1 MKNGEEEEEI
11 TEEQRN
17 RAEANRLAALA
28 KRKDRISEPNNN
40 SWKLFKCRKLSG
52 NVYFHKPQTPA
63 PVVNPPP
70 KPCTPSPPPQ
80 RFKARLE
87 ICSPDSFCVTPVPLQ
102 GFIYPGEKNC
112 LEKLRDCLSCV
123 SVLHCT
129 QTTSG
134 GKACVYQL
142 RDYEAVLRSL
152 KSSKSIEC
160 EEIPWG
166 TFNVVERLS
175 NSLAAGRWIPCR
187 PEHLPDE
194 KVDELI
200 SKLPKRLLD
209 TLHPFQL
216 EGVRFGLRRGGRCLI
231 ADEMG
236 LGKTLQAITI
246 ASSFMDEGP
255 MLIVCPAILRYPWA
269 EELERWLPCL
279 PSDIHLVFGHQ
290 DNPARLPKCPR
301 VVVTSFTMLRRL
313 RKSMLEQEWATLVV
327 DESHNLH
334 CTKKA
339 SENEEI
345 TTVLDV
351 AAKAKHLI
359 LLSGTPSLSRPYDIF
374 HQINIVWP
382 GLLGKTK
389 YDFAKTYCNVRLVHG
404 CQGKVFQD
412 FSKGVRLEELNVL
425 LKQTVM
431 IRRLKEHVL
440 LQLPPLRRQIISLT
454 LKKSD
459 ISQAVA
465 TIDLLKGRTSG
476 NSGAKEAEGVTS
488 DELCAKDVEKAF
500 ENLKFVAEDVQGE
513 SPERVDDD
521 TSCSISLRELYD
533 EALGIAKLPG
543 FYEWLSIHPIITELG
558 GEEMM
563 EASHSCHKMIIFAHH
578 HIVLDG
584 VQEFLCQKAIDYIRI
599 DANALHGDRQLAIQS
614 FQSANEV
621 KIALVGILSGGSG
634 LNLTSAQHVVF
645 LELPTKPAHMQQAEC
660 RAHRQGQTKGVNVYI
675 FIAKDTSDELRW
687 QKLNTSLRQV
697 SSTMDGK
704 YDALQAI
711 EVNDISHL
719 EELDVSE
726 KMSEHLTTENAGNG
740 EVVGE
745 KTTVAEVQGVHLD
758 LDPFEAH
765 CDTYRIDD
773 KQDGTSSI
781 SPKSD
786 LHNMPTTSTIG
797 HEESC
802 CRAKVSDDDFSSSHC
817 TDVHEAKEQDLQ
829 DKGKAAS
836 SAVEVNGE
844 ILVTNSPIQVESL
857 RFEVSQ
863 YTGRIHLY
871 SCIPGIDSRPKPLF
885 KNFRPEEVS
894 LQLPPPKEVE
904 KTAYNNINEDMSCQY
919 ALAEFLKQWSKLSA
933 VERRK
938 LIGKPLQL
946 PLCVELSY
954 LNENLNHD
962 NGGLLKGRSKRR
974 TTPLD
979 ELSYPLPPNAV
990 WRKIHLCNGKRKQE
1004 KMYTQGW
1011 SDKDEPLCKLCQTP
1025 CRNANAKTPDY
1036 FEDLFCSLNCC
1047 EEYHL
1052 RTNNRSIRNALF
1064 KIERGICT
1072 KCQLD
1077 CHKLVERIRA
1087 LSIESRE
1094 EYIGKVAPNLVK
1106 RKKLFQKLVQDPID
1120 GNAWH
1125 ADHIIPVY
1133 KGGGECRLE
1142 NMRTLCVAC
1151 HADVTATQHTERRLT
1166 RLVAKKKLKAVMSN
1180 LKTVNK
1186 PKQKVD
1192 EPEGSCHSDVEENK
1206 DEDELIVNVPG
1217 SAYSISTASHERGNS
1232 ELETSAS
1239 DVLDEAQHNDV
1250 LLKGQS

>member
-1 MKNGEEEEEI
+1 MENGEEEI

-28 KRKDRISEPNNN
+28 KRKHRNSEPNNNNNNN

-52 NVYFHKPQTPA
+52 NVDFHKPP
-63 PVVNPPP
+63 PINPHP
-70 KPCTPSPPPQ
+70 KPFKPTPQQQ

-87 ICSPDSFCVTPVPLQ
+87 ICSPDSFSVIPVPLQ
-102 GFIYPGEKNC
+102 GFTYPGEKNC
-112 LEKLRDCLSCV
+112 MEILRDCLSCV
-123 SVLHCT
+123 VLLHCT
-129 QTTSG
+129 QTTCG

-152 KSSKSIEC
+152 KNSKSIEC

-166 TFNVVERLS
+166 TLNVVERLS
-175 NSLAAGRWIPCR
+175 NSSAAGRWIPCR

-246 ASSFMDEGP
+246 ASFFMNEGP

-301 VVVTSFTMLRRL
+301 VVVTSYTMLRRL

-327 DESHNLH
+327 DESHNLR
-334 CTKKA
+334 CTKKT

-345 TTVLDV
+345 TAVLDV
-351 AAKAKHLI
+351 ATKAKHLI

-374 HQINIVWP
+374 HQINILWP

-412 FSKGVRLEELNVL
+412 FSKGFRLEELNVL

-459 ISQAVA
+459 MRQAVA
-465 TIDLLKGRTSG
+465 TIDLLKGRRSG
-476 NSGAKEAEGVTS
+476 NSGAKEAEGVTNDDS
-488 DELCAKDVEKAF
+488 RAKDVAKAF
-500 ENLKFVAEDVQGE
+500 DNLKFVAEDVPVE

-521 TSCSISLRELYD
+521 TACSGALRELYD

-543 FYEWLSIHPIITELG
+543 FYEWLSVHPIITELD

-563 EASHSCHKMIIFAHH
+563 EASRSCHKMIIFAHH

-599 DANALHGDRQLAIQS
+599 DANALPSDRQLAIQS

-675 FIAKDTSDELRW
+675 FIGKDTSDEIRW

-711 EVNDISHL
+711 EVSDVSCH
-719 EELDVSE
+719 EELDVGE
-726 KMSEHLTTENAGNG
+726 KKSDHLTENAENG
-740 EVVGE
+740 EVAGE
-745 KTTVAEVQGVHLD
+745 EPTVTEVQGIHLD

-773 KQDGTSSI
+773 KQDGTSSFL
-781 SPKSD
+781 SKSD
-786 LHNMPTTSTIG
+786 LRYTEKGASP
-797 HEESC
+797 ES
-802 CRAKVSDDDFSSSHC
+802 
-817 TDVHEAKEQDLQ
+817 
-829 DKGKAAS
+829 
-836 SAVEVNGE
+836 EVNSN
-844 ILVTNSPIQVESL
+844 ILVTSSSIESL

-871 SCIPGIDSRPKPLF
+871 SCIPGVDSRPRPLF
-885 KNFRPEEVS
+885 KNFRPEEVA
-894 LQLPPPKEVE
+894 LELLPLKEVE
-904 KTAYNNINEDMSCQY
+904 KTACNNINDDMSCRY
-919 ALAEFLKQWSKLSA
+919 ALVEFLKEWRKLNA
-933 VERRK
+933 IERRK
-938 LIGKPLQL
+938 LIGKALQL

-954 LNENLNHD
+954 LSENLNHD

-974 TTPLD
+974 TTPLH
-979 ELSYPLPPNAV
+979 EITYPLPPNAV
-990 WRKIHLCNGKRKQE
+990 WRKVHLCNGKGKQE
-1004 KMYTQGW
+1004 KMYMQGW

-1025 CRNANAKTPDY
+1025 CKNSNAKTPDY

-1072 KCQLD
+1072 NCQLD
-1077 CHKLVERIRA
+1077 CHKIVERIRA
-1087 LSIESRE
+1087 LSFESRE
-1094 EYIGKVAPNLVK
+1094 EYIIKVAPNLAK
-1106 RKKLFQKLVQDPID
+1106 RKKLFQKLVQDPIE

-1151 HADVTATQHTERRLT
+1151 HADVTATQHSERHLT

-1180 LKTVNK
+1180 LKTFHK
-1186 PKQKVD
+1186 PKQNVD
-1192 EPEGSCHSDVEENK
+1192 EPEGSRHSKVEENK
-1206 DEDELIVNVPG
+1206 DEDELLVNVPG
-1217 SAYSISTASHERGNS
+1217 SAYSIRTASQERGNS
-1232 ELETSAS
+1232 EPKTSDS
-1239 DVLDEAQHNDV
+1239 DVLGEPGHNDV
-1250 LLKGQS
+1250 PPTAQSLPQS

>member
-1 MKNGEEEEEI
+1 MEKEEEEEEM

-17 RAEANRLAALA
+17 RAEAHRLAALA
-28 KRKDRISEPNNN
+28 KRKDRITDN

-52 NVYFHKPQTPA
+52 NVGFHKPQ
-63 PVVNPPP
+63 NPSL
-70 KPCTPSPPPQ
+70 KPCIPSLLHQ
-80 RFKARLE
+80 RFRARLE
-87 ICSPDSFCVTPVPLQ
+87 ICSPDSFSVTPAPLE
-102 GFIYPGEKNC
+102 GFTYPGEIYC
-112 LEKLRDCLSCV
+112 LEKLRECLSCV
-123 SVLHCT
+123 VLLHCT
-129 QTTSG
+129 QTTCG

-152 KSSKSIEC
+152 KNSKSIEC

-175 NSLAAGRWIPCR
+175 NSSAAGRWIPCR

-200 SKLPKRLLD
+200 SKLPKRLLA

-236 LGKTLQAITI
+236 LGKTLQAITV
-246 ASSFMDEGP
+246 ASFFMDEGP

-301 VVVTSFTMLRRL
+301 VVVTSYTMLRRL
-313 RKSMLEQEWATLVV
+313 RKSMVEQEWATMVV
-327 DESHNLH
+327 DESHNLR

-351 AAKAKHLI
+351 ATKAKHLI

-374 HQINIVWP
+374 HQINILWP

-476 NSGAKEAEGVTS
+476 NNGAKEAEGVTN
-488 DELCAKDVEKAF
+488 DESRAKDVEKAF
-500 ENLKFVAEDVQGE
+500 ENLKFVAEDVQVE

-521 TSCSISLRELYD
+521 TDCSRSLRELYD
-533 EALGIAKLPG
+533 EALGVAKLPG
-543 FYEWLSIHPIITELG
+543 FYEWLSIHPIITELD
-558 GEEMM
+558 GEETM
-563 EASHSCHKMIIFAHH
+563 EASRSCHKMIIFAHH

-599 DANALHGDRQLAIQS
+599 DANALPGDRQLAIQS

-634 LNLTSAQHVVF
+634 LNLTSAQDVVF

-675 FIAKDTSDELRW
+675 FIGKDTSDELRW
-687 QKLNTSLRQV
+687 QRLNTSLRQV

-711 EVNDISHL
+711 EVNDVSYL
-719 EELDVSE
+719 DELDVRE
-726 KMSEHLTTENAGNG
+726 KNSEHLTENAGNG
-740 EVVGE
+740 EVAGE
-745 KTTVAEVQGVHLD
+745 EPTVTEFQGIHLD

-765 CDTYRIDD
+765 CDTYRIDY
-773 KQDGTSSI
+773 KQDGTSSFL
-781 SPKSD
+781 SKSD
-786 LHNMPTTSTIG
+786 LHYTPTTSTIA
-797 HEESC
+797 HEETS
-802 CRAKVSDDDFSSSHC
+802 CRAEVLDDESSSHC
-817 TDVHEAKEQDLQ
+817 IDVNEAKEQDVQ
-829 DKGKAAS
+829 DKGTDAS
-836 SAVEVNGE
+836 PELEVNGN
-844 ILVTNSPIQVESL
+844 ILVTSSSIQVESL

-885 KNFRPEEVS
+885 KNFRPEEVA
-894 LQLPPPKEVE
+894 LKLPPLKEVE
-904 KTAYNNINEDMSCQY
+904 KTACNNINDDMSCQY
-919 ALAEFLKQWSKLSA
+919 ALAEFLKEWRKLSA
-933 VERRK
+933 IERRK
-938 LIGKPLQL
+938 LIGKALQL

-954 LNENLNHD
+954 LNENLNHN

-974 TTPLD
+974 TTPLH
-979 ELSYPLPPNAV
+979 EISYPLPPNAV
-990 WRKIHLCNGKRKQE
+990 WRKVHLCNGKGKQE
-1004 KMYTQGW
+1004 KMYMQGW

-1025 CRNANAKTPDY
+1025 CRNSNAKTPDY

-1064 KIERGICT
+1064 QIERGICT
-1072 KCQLD
+1072 NCQLN

-1087 LSIESRE
+1087 LSFESRE
-1094 EYIGKVAPNLVK
+1094 EYIIKVAPNLAK

-1180 LKTVNK
+1180 LKTTNK
-1186 PKQKVD
+1186 PKQKEV
-1192 EPEGSCHSDVEENK
+1192 EPEGSLHSDIEENK
-1206 DEDELIVNVPG
+1206 DEDELLVNVPG
-1217 SAYSISTASHERGNS
+1217 SAYSISTASQVR
-1232 ELETSAS
+1232 TSAS
-1239 DVLDEAQHNDV
+1239 GDVLGEACHNDAA
-1250 LLKGQS
+1250 QSLPQS

>member
-1 MKNGEEEEEI
+1 MKKQEWRAAFHNKIKEVFTTITSSSQKMEKGEKELEEI

-28 KRKDRISEPNNN
+28 KRKTRLTETNQN
-40 SWKLFKCRKLSG
+40 SWKLFKCRKLSD
-52 NVYFHKPQTPA
+52 NVPFRKP
-63 PVVNPPP
+63 PVN
-70 KPCTPSPPPQ
+70 PSPPPQ
-80 RFKARLE
+80 RFRASLE
-87 ICSPDSFCVTPVPLQ
+87 ICSSDSFCVTPAPLE
-102 GFIYPGEKNC
+102 GFTYPGESNC
-112 LEKLRDCLSCV
+112 LEILRDCLS
-123 SVLHCT
+123 SVPLSHCT
-129 QTTSG
+129 QTTAG

-152 KSSKSIEC
+152 KNSRSIEC

-175 NSLAAGRWIPCR
+175 NYSSAGRWIPCR

-200 SKLPKRLLD
+200 RKLPKRLLD
-209 TLHPFQL
+209 RLHPFQL

-255 MLIVCPAILRYPWA
+255 LLIVCPAILRYSWA

-301 VVVTSFTMLRRL
+301 VVVTSYTMLRRL

-327 DESHNLH
+327 DESHNLR

-339 SENEEI
+339 SETEEI

-374 HQINIVWP
+374 HQINILWR

-425 LKQTVM
+425 LKQSVM

-454 LKKSD
+454 LNKSD

-465 TIDLLKGRTSG
+465 TYNLLKGRTSG
-476 NSGAKEAEGVTS
+476 NSGAKEAGGVTNG
-488 DELCAKDVEKAF
+488 DLCAKDIEKAF
-500 ENLKFVAEDVQGE
+500 ENLKFVAEDVQVE
-513 SPERVDDD
+513 SPEGVDDD
-521 TSCSISLRELYD
+521 TGCCGRLRELYD
-533 EALGIAKLPG
+533 EALGLAKLPG
-543 FYEWLSIHPIITELG
+543 FYEWLKIHPIIKELD
-558 GEEMM
+558 GEETM
-563 EASHSCHKMIIFAHH
+563 EASCSCHKMIIFAHH

-599 DANALHGDRQLAIQS
+599 DANASPGDRQLAIQS

-634 LNLTSAQHVVF
+634 LNLTSAQDVVF
-645 LELPTKPAHMQQAEC
+645 LELPTKPAHMQQAES

-675 FIAKDTSDELRW
+675 FIGKDTSDESRW
-687 QKLNTSLRQV
+687 QALNKSLRKV

-711 EVNDISHL
+711 EVADVSYL
-719 EELDVSE
+719 EELDVGE
-726 KMSEHLTTENAGNG
+726 KKSEHLTTENAG
-740 EVVGE
+740 EVAGA
-745 KTTVAEVQGVHLD
+745 KPTVTEVQHIQLD
-758 LDPFEAH
+758 LYPSEAH
-765 CDTYRIDD
+765 HDTYRIDD
-773 KQDGTSSI
+773 KQEGTSSFL
-781 SPKSD
+781 SKSD
-786 LHNMPTTSTIG
+786 LHYTPTTSTIG
-797 HEESC
+797 HEESS
-802 CRAKVSDDDFSSSHC
+802 CRAEVLDDDFSSLHC
-817 TDVHEAKEQDLQ
+817 IDVNEAKNQDLC
-829 DKGKAAS
+829 DECKGAS
-836 SAVEVNGE
+836 PELEVNGD
-844 ILVTNSPIQVESL
+844 ILVTSCSIQVESL
-857 RFEVSQ
+857 RFE
-863 YTGRIHLY
+863 
-871 SCIPGIDSRPKPLF
+871 
-885 KNFRPEEVS
+885 
-894 LQLPPPKEVE
+894 
-904 KTAYNNINEDMSCQY
+904 
-919 ALAEFLKQWSKLSA
+919 
-933 VERRK
+933 
-938 LIGKPLQL
+938 
-946 PLCVELSY
+946 
-954 LNENLNHD
+954 
-962 NGGLLKGRSKRR
+962 GLLRGRSRRR
-974 TTPLD
+974 TTPLH
-979 ELSYPLPPNAV
+979 EISYPLPPNAV
-990 WRKIHLCNGKRKQE
+990 WRKIHLCNGKGKQE
-1004 KMYTQGW
+1004 KIYMQGW

-1025 CRNANAKTPDY
+1025 CRNRNAKTPDY
-1036 FEDLFCSLNCC
+1036 FEDLFCSLNCS

-1064 KIERGICT
+1064 ENERGICT
-1072 KCQLD
+1072 NCQLD
-1077 CHKLVERIRA
+1077 CHKLVERIRP
-1087 LSIESRE
+1087 LSFESRE
-1094 EYIGKVAPNLVK
+1094 EYIIKVAPNLAK
-1106 RKKLFQKLVQDPID
+1106 RKKLFRKLVQDPID

-1125 ADHIIPVY
+1125 ADHIVPVY
-1133 KGGGECRLE
+1133 KGGGECRIE

-1151 HADVTATQHTERRLT
+1151 HADVTAAQHSERRLT
-1166 RLVAKKKLKAVMSN
+1166 RLVAKKKLKAVISN
-1180 LKTVNK
+1180 LKSIKN
-1186 PKQKVD
+1186 PKQKVN
-1192 EPEGSCHSDVEENK
+1192 EPEGSRHSDIEENK
-1206 DEDELIVNVPG
+1206 DEDELLVNVPG
-1217 SAYSISTASHERGNS
+1217 SAYSISTASLERGDS
-1232 ELETSAS
+1232 ELKTSAN
-1239 DVLDEAQHNDV
+1239 DVLGEACHNDV
-1250 LLKGQS
+1250 LPTT

>member
-1 MKNGEEEEEI
+1 MDKGEEEEM

-28 KRKDRISEPNNN
+28 KRKTRISD
-40 SWKLFKCRKLSG
+40 SWKLFKCRKLSD
-52 NVYFHKPQTPA
+52 NVGFHKPQ
-63 PVVNPPP
+63 N
-70 KPCTPSPPPQ
+70 PPQ
-80 RFKARLE
+80 RFRARLE
-87 ICSPDSFCVTPVPLQ
+87 ICSPDSFCVTPAPLE
-102 GFIYPGEKNC
+102 GFTYPGEINC
-112 LEKLRDCLSCV
+112 LEILRDCLSCV
-123 SVLHCT
+123 ALLHCT

-152 KSSKSIEC
+152 KNSKSIEC

-166 TFNVVERLS
+166 TFNVVEKLS
-175 NSLAAGRWIPCR
+175 NSSAAGRWIPCR

-200 SKLPKRLLD
+200 GKLPKRLLD

-236 LGKTLQAITI
+236 LGKTIQAITI

-255 MLIVCPAILRYPWA
+255 MLIVCPAILRYSWA

-301 VVVTSFTMLRRL
+301 VVVTSYTMLRRL
-313 RKSMLEQEWATLVV
+313 RRSMLEQEWATLVV
-327 DESHNLH
+327 DESHNLR

-339 SENEEI
+339 SESEEI

-351 AAKAKHLI
+351 ATKAKHLI

-374 HQINIVWP
+374 HQINIIWP

-404 CQGKVFQD
+404 CQRKVFQD

-440 LQLPPLRRQIISLT
+440 LQLPSLRRQIISLT
-454 LKKSD
+454 LNKTD
-459 ISQAVA
+459 ISLAVA
-465 TIDLLKGRTSG
+465 TIDLLKGRKSG
-476 NSGAKEAEGVTS
+476 KGGAKEAEGVTNVG
-488 DELCAKDVEKAF
+488 LCAKDVEKAF
-500 ENLKFVAEDVQGE
+500 ENLKFVAEDMQVE

-521 TSCSISLRELYD
+521 TGCCRPLRELYD

-543 FYEWLSIHPIITELG
+543 FYEWLSIHPIITELD
-558 GEEMM
+558 GEETM
-563 EASHSCHKMIIFAHH
+563 EASGSCHKMIIFAHH

-584 VQEFLCQKAIDYIRI
+584 VQEFLCQKTIDYIRV
-599 DANALHGDRQLAIQS
+599 DANASPGDRQLAIQS
-614 FQSANEV
+614 FQSVNEV

-675 FIAKDTSDELRW
+675 FIAKDTSDESRW
-687 QKLNTSLRQV
+687 QRLNKSLRQV

-704 YDALQAI
+704 YDALQSI
-711 EVNDISHL
+711 EVADVSYL
-719 EELDVSE
+719 EELDVGE
-726 KMSEHLTTENAGNG
+726 KKSEHLTTDNTGNG
-740 EVVGE
+740 EIAGE
-745 KTTVAEVQGVHLD
+745 KPTVTEVQGIHLD
-758 LDPFEAH
+758 SDPLEAD
-765 CDTYRIDD
+765 CATYRIDD
-773 KQDGTSSI
+773 KQDGTSSFL
-781 SPKSD
+781 SKSD
-786 LHNMPTTSTIG
+786 LHYTPTTSTIG
-797 HEESC
+797 HEESS
-802 CRAKVSDDDFSSSHC
+802 CRAEVLDDDFSSSHC
-817 TDVHEAKEQDLQ
+817 IDVNEAKDHDLCN
-829 DKGKAAS
+829 KGKGPS
-836 SAVEVNGE
+836 LELEVNGD
-844 ILVTNSPIQVESL
+844 ILVTSSSIQVESL

-871 SCIPGIDSRPKPLF
+871 SCIPGIDNRPKPLF
-885 KNFRPEEVS
+885 KNFRPEEVD
-894 LQLPPPKEVE
+894 LKLTPLKEVE
-904 KTAYNNINEDMSCQY
+904 KTAYININDDMSCRY
-919 ALAEFLKQWSKLSA
+919 ALVEFLKEWSKLSA
-933 VERRK
+933 IERRK
-938 LIGKPLQL
+938 LIGKALQL

-979 ELSYPLPPNAV
+979 EISYPLPPNAV
-990 WRKIHLCNGKRKQE
+990 WRKIHLCNGKGKQE
-1004 KMYTQGW
+1004 KIYMQGW

-1025 CRNANAKTPDY
+1025 CRNSNAKTPDY
-1036 FEDLFCSLNCC
+1036 FEDLFCSFNCG

-1072 KCQLD
+1072 NCQLD
-1077 CHKLVERIRA
+1077 CHKLVERIKP
-1087 LSIESRE
+1087 LSFESRE
-1094 EYIGKVAPNLVK
+1094 EYIVKVAPNLAK
-1106 RKKLFQKLVQDPID
+1106 RKKLFQMLVQDPID

-1133 KGGGECRLE
+1133 NGGGECRLE

-1151 HADVTATQHTERRLT
+1151 HADVTAAQHSERRLA
-1166 RLVAKKKLKAVMSN
+1166 RLVAKKKLNAVISN
-1180 LKTVNK
+1180 LKRTK
-1186 PKQKVD
+1186 KSKQKVN
-1192 EPEGSCHSDVEENK
+1192 EPEGSRHSDIEENK
-1206 DEDELIVNVPG
+1206 DEDELLVNVPG
-1217 SAYSISTASHERGNS
+1217 SAYSISTASQERGNS
-1232 ELETSAS
+1232 ELKTSTS
-1239 DVLDEAQHNDV
+1239 DVLGETCHNDV
-1250 LLKGQS
+1250 LPTAQSLPQS

>member
-1 MKNGEEEEEI
+1 MEKGEKEVEEI

-28 KRKDRISEPNNN
+28 KRKTRLNQN
-40 SWKLFKCRKLSG
+40 SWKLFKCRKLSD
-52 NVYFHKPQTPA
+52 NVPFRKPQTPS
-63 PVVNPPP
+63 PVN
-70 KPCTPSPPPQ
+70 PSPPLQ
-80 RFKARLE
+80 RFRARLE
-87 ICSPDSFCVTPVPLQ
+87 ICSSDSFCVTPAPLE
-102 GFIYPGEKNC
+102 GFTYPGETNC
-112 LEKLRDCLSCV
+112 LEILRDCLS
-123 SVLHCT
+123 SVPLSHCT
-129 QTTSG
+129 QTTAG

-152 KSSKSIEC
+152 KNFKSIEC

-175 NSLAAGRWIPCR
+175 NYSAAGRWVPCR

-200 SKLPKRLLD
+200 RKLPKRLLD
-209 TLHPFQL
+209 ILHPFQL

-255 MLIVCPAILRYPWA
+255 LLIVCPAILRYSWA

-279 PSDIHLVFGHQ
+279 PSDIHLVFGQ
-290 DNPARLPKCPR
+290 KDNPARLPKCPR
-301 VVVTSFTMLRRL
+301 VVVTSYTMLRRL

-327 DESHNLH
+327 DESHNLR

-339 SENEEI
+339 SETEEI

-374 HQINIVWP
+374 HQINILWP

-412 FSKGVRLEELNVL
+412 FSKGVRLEELHVL
-425 LKQTVM
+425 LKQSVM

-454 LKKSD
+454 LNKSD

-465 TIDLLKGRTSG
+465 THNLLKGRTSG
-476 NSGAKEAEGVTS
+476 NSGAKEAGSVTNG
-488 DELCAKDVEKAF
+488 DLCAKDVEKAF
-500 ENLKFVAEDVQGE
+500 ENLKFVAEDGQVE
-513 SPERVDDD
+513 SPEGVDDD
-521 TSCSISLRELYD
+521 TVYCGALRELYD
-533 EALGIAKLPG
+533 EALGMAKLPG
-543 FYEWLSIHPIITELG
+543 FYEWLKIHPIIKELD

-563 EASHSCHKMIIFAHH
+563 EASCSCHKMIIFAHH

-584 VQEFLCQKAIDYIRI
+584 VQVESLEFLCQKAIDYIRI
-599 DANALHGDRQLAIQS
+599 DANASPGDRHLAIQS

-645 LELPTKPAHMQQAEC
+645 LELPTKPAHMQQAES

-675 FIAKDTSDELRW
+675 FIGKDTSDESRW
-687 QKLNTSLRQV
+687 QALNKSLHQV

-704 YDALQAI
+704 YDALQAV
-711 EVNDISHL
+711 EVADVCYL
-719 EELDVSE
+719 EELDVGE
-726 KMSEHLTTENAGNG
+726 KKSEHLTTENAGNG
-740 EVVGE
+740 EFAGA
-745 KTTVAEVQGVHLD
+745 KPTATEVQRIQLD
-758 LDPFEAH
+758 LYPSEAH
-765 CDTYRIDD
+765 RDTYRIDD
-773 KQDGTSSI
+773 KQDGTSSFL
-781 SPKSD
+781 SKSD
-786 LHNMPTTSTIG
+786 LHYTATTSTIG
-797 HEESC
+797 HEESS
-802 CRAKVSDDDFSSSHC
+802 CRAEVLDDDFSSLHLI
-817 TDVHEAKEQDLQ
+817 DVNEAKNQDLC
-829 DKGKAAS
+829 DECNGAS
-836 SAVEVNGE
+836 PELEVNGN
-844 ILVTNSPIQVESL
+844 ILVTSSSIQIESL

-885 KNFRPEEVS
+885 KNFRPEEID
-894 LQLPPPKEVE
+894 LKQKVE
-904 KTAYNNINEDMSCQY
+904 KTASNNINDDMSCQC
-919 ALAEFLKQWSKLSA
+919 ALVEFLKEWRKLTA
-933 VERRK
+933 IERRK
-938 LIGKPLQL
+938 LIGKALQL

-962 NGGLLKGRSKRR
+962 NGGLLRGRSRRR
-974 TTPLD
+974 TTPLH
-979 ELSYPLPPNAV
+979 EISYPLPPNAV
-990 WRKIHLCNGKRKQE
+990 WRKIHLCNGKGKQE
-1004 KMYTQGW
+1004 KTYMQGW

-1025 CRNANAKTPDY
+1025 CRNRNAKTPDY
-1036 FEDLFCSLNCC
+1036 FEDLFCSLNCS

-1064 KIERGICT
+1064 ENERGICT
-1072 KCQLD
+1072 NCQLD
-1077 CHKLVERIRA
+1077 CHKLVERIRP
-1087 LSIESRE
+1087 LSFESRE
-1094 EYIGKVAPNLVK
+1094 EYIVKVAPNLAK
-1106 RKKLFQKLVQDPID
+1106 RKKLFRKLVRDPID

-1125 ADHIIPVY
+1125 ADHIVPVY
-1133 KGGGECRLE
+1133 KGGGECRIE

-1151 HADVTATQHTERRLT
+1151 HADVTAAQHSERRLT
-1166 RLVAKKKLKAVMSN
+1166 RLVAKKKLKAVISN
-1180 LKTVNK
+1180 LKSIKN
-1186 PKQKVD
+1186 PKQKVN
-1192 EPEGSCHSDVEENK
+1192 EPEGSRHSDIEENK
-1206 DEDELIVNVPG
+1206 DEDELLVNVPG
-1217 SAYSISTASHERGNS
+1217 SAYSISAASLERGDS
-1232 ELETSAS
+1232 ELKTSAN
-1239 DVLDEAQHNDV
+1239 DVLGEACHNDV
-1250 LLKGQS
+1250 LPTT

>member
-1 MKNGEEEEEI
+1 MEKGEEEQAEEEI
-11 TEEQRN
+11 SEEQRK

-28 KRKDRISEPNNN
+28 KRRTRLTEPNQD
-40 SWKLFKCRKLSG
+40 SWKHFKCRKISLLPS
-52 NVYFHKPQTPA
+52 NVSFHKPQTPS
-63 PVVNPPP
+63 PLNPPP
-70 KPCTPSPPPQ
+70 MPCTPSPPPQ
-80 RFKARLE
+80 KFRARLE
-87 ICSPDSFCVTPVPLQ
+87 ICSPDSFSVTPAPLE
-102 GFIYPGEKNC
+102 GFTYPGEQQC
-112 LEKLRDCLSCV
+112 MEKLRDCLSCV
-123 SVLHCT
+123 ALSHYT

-134 GKACVYQL
+134 GKACVYQV
-142 RDYEAVLRSL
+142 RDYEAVLKSL
-152 KSSKSIEC
+152 KNSRSIEC

-175 NSLAAGRWIPCR
+175 HSSAAGRWIPCR

-194 KVDELI
+194 KVDDLI

-236 LGKTLQAITI
+236 LGKTIQAITI
-246 ASSFMDEGP
+246 ASSFMDEGS

-279 PSDIHLVFGHQ
+279 PSDIHLVFGHK

-301 VVVTSFTMLRRL
+301 VVVISYTMLRRL
-313 RKSMLEQEWATLVV
+313 RRNIVEQEWATLVV
-327 DESHNLH
+327 DESHNLR

-339 SENEEI
+339 CENDEI

-351 AAKAKHLI
+351 ATKAKHVI

-374 HQINIVWP
+374 HQINILWP

-389 YDFAKTYCNVRLVHG
+389 YDFAKTYCSVRFVHG

-465 TIDLLKGRTSG
+465 TVDLLKGRASG
-476 NSGAKEAEGVTS
+476 NCGANEAEGVINDDS
-488 DELCAKDVEKAF
+488 CAKDVGKAF
-500 ENLKFVAEDVQGE
+500 EDLKFVTEDVQLE
-513 SPERVDDD
+513 TPERVDDD
-521 TSCSISLRELYD
+521 TGSCRSLRELYD

-543 FYEWLSIHPIITELG
+543 FFEWLSIHPIITELD
-558 GEEMM
+558 GEETT
-563 EASHSCHKMIIFAHH
+563 EASRSCHKMIIFAHH

-584 VQEFLCQKAIDYIRI
+584 VQEFLCQKNIDYIRV
-599 DANALHGDRQLAIQS
+599 DANASSSDRQLAIQS

-675 FIAKDTSDELRW
+675 FIAKDTSDESRW
-687 QKLNTSLRQV
+687 QNLNKSLRQV

-704 YDALQAI
+704 YDAVQAI
-711 EVNDISHL
+711 EVADVSYL
-719 EELDVSE
+719 EEMDVRE
-726 KMSEHLTTENAGNG
+726 KKSEHLTTENAGNG
-740 EVVGE
+740 EVARA
-745 KTTVAEVQGVHLD
+745 KPTVTERQGIHLD
-758 LDPFEAH
+758 SDPVEAH
-765 CDTYRIDD
+765 CDTHWVDD
-773 KQDGTSSI
+773 KQDGTSSFL
-781 SPKSD
+781 SKLD
-786 LHNMPTTSTIG
+786 LHYTSTTSTLG
-797 HEESC
+797 HEGSSC
-802 CRAKVSDDDFSSSHC
+802 GAEVSDDDFTSSHC
-817 TDVHEAKEQDLQ
+817 IDVNEARNQDFNEEG
-829 DKGKAAS
+829 KGAS
-836 SAVEVNGE
+836 PELEVNGD
-844 ILVTNSPIQVESL
+844 ILVTSSSVQVESL

-885 KNFRPEEVS
+885 KNFRPEEVHHI
-894 LQLPPPKEVE
+894 LPPLKEAE
-904 KTAYNNINEDMSCQY
+904 KTAYNNIKDDMSCRY
-919 ALAEFLKQWSKLSA
+919 ALVEFLKEWSKLSA
-933 VERRK
+933 IERRK
-938 LIGKPLQL
+938 LIGKALQL
-946 PLCVELSY
+946 PLSVELSY

-979 ELSYPLPPNAV
+979 EISYPLPPNAV
-990 WRKIHLCNGKRKQE
+990 WRKVHLCTGKGKQE
-1004 KMYTQGW
+1004 KIYMQGW

-1025 CRNANAKTPDY
+1025 CRNSNAQTPDY

-1052 RTNNRSIRNALF
+1052 RTNKSSIRNALF
-1064 KIERGICT
+1064 QIEHGICT
-1072 KCQLD
+1072 NCRLD
-1077 CHKLVERIRA
+1077 CHKLVERIRP
-1087 LSIESRE
+1087 LSFESRE
-1094 EYIGKVAPNLVK
+1094 EYIAKVAPNLAK

-1133 KGGGECRLE
+1133 QGGGECRLE

-1151 HADVTATQHTERRLT
+1151 HADITAAQHTERRLT

-1180 LKTVNK
+1180 LKSTKK

-1192 EPEGSCHSDVEENK
+1192 EAEGSRHSDIEKNK
-1206 DEDELIVNVPG
+1206 DEDELLVNVPG
-1217 SAYSISTASHERGNS
+1217 SSYSISNGSQERGNS
-1232 ELETSAS
+1232 ELKAS
-1239 DVLDEAQHNDV
+1239 TNDDLGEA
-1250 LLKGQS
+1250 S